1 MFPATPSS
9 STWHG
14 RRGYPALASWGS
26 RRRNRRHMTGGTG
39 RSVGTPWGASC
50 SPRAWSR
57 AEAGS
62 EGAGAR
68 AGGVEGSRSRSR
80 KRRWPPEWWRTG
92 SIFLPGGVQESAG
105 STVSGTSRLEATGP
119 GGFEV
124 LEGACPGPTDL
135 EGRTGRRPQGGWSRV
150 DLEGGAAGSR
160 GPWGRVASPASWGR
174 GHASRGGA
182 RSPGEGADLQELGR
196 VSGGGAS
203 LPGRKEESGRAEL
216 RTGTQKSLSFT
227 SPFLSGFLG
236 TRSRG
241 RSVWEPHASLPLLNL
256 ALPCFHL
263 GRGQAGRISP
273 APSPTPT
280 QTMPA
285 VAPEPPYP
293 QAPSRIF
300 RVSTS
305 AGNGRQTSATLGS
318 AVQPSCTPKLPT

>member
-1 MFPATPSS
+1 MGPCPTTNPYSPLSGMWRTMFPATPSS

-39 RSVGTPWGASC
+39 RSVGTPRGASC

-124 LEGACPGPTDL
+124 LEGACPGPGDL

-160 GPWGRVASPASWGR
+160 GPWRRVASPASWGR

-182 RSPGEGADLQELGR
+182 RSPGVGADLQELGR

-216 RTGTQKSLSFT
+216 RTDSEELVLHQAVPQRLPGDQKSGQIS
-227 SPFLSGFLG
+227 LG
-236 TRSRG
+236 TTRFPLAA
-241 RSVWEPHASLPLLNL
+241 EPLPSL
-256 ALPCFHL
+256 LPPWQ
-263 GRGQAGRISP
+263 GP
-273 APSPTPT
+273 
-280 QTMPA
+280 
-285 VAPEPPYP
+285 
-293 QAPSRIF
+293 
-300 RVSTS
+300 
-305 AGNGRQTSATLGS
+305 GS
-318 AVQPSCTPKLPT
+318 